1 MTGPKVK
8 RYFRR
13 PPAYGAET
21 RGKTLVENH
30 LQGGYAI

>member
-21 RGKTLVENH
+21 RGAALVAGI
-30 LQGGYAI
+30 LLGGYGI